1 VRHQSTLQTLSLWSI
16 TSLYHNRR
24 QNRRCGIID
33 NMSNRKK
40 ALKKPKITVVDEN
53 PGWGVYVWRCK
64 SDGKIFRDDDD
75 NVLNIPSRQ
84 YDLEKIKIITEAA
97 AYWGEPEGEPV
108 FVPGVQRA
116 TEESFNEQRERMKVG
131 LLPTMNDFGAVRDAK
146 AAGRARGEKVGE

>member
-1 VRHQSTLQTLSLWSI
+1 MWTGKPT
-16 TSLYHNRR
+16 TAAPHNK
-24 QNRRCGIID
+24 CGIMVT
-33 NMSNRKK
+33 MSNRKK
-40 ALKKPKITVVDEN
+40 ALKKPKITVVNEN

-97 AYWGEPEGEPV
+97 AYWGQPEGEPV